1 MTTEKLTSVHPGE
14 IILEDFIKQLGVS
27 QYRLCKDISVQP
39 RRINQIVRG
48 ERSITAE
55 TALRLSRYFGTSD
68 RSWLN
73 LQSRYD
79 IETEKDR
86 LGIDWFL
93 RLMNSLPPRQRSSR
107 QRWILHSA
115 GLFGASPL
123 AP

>member
-1 MTTEKLTSVHPGE
+1 MTMEKLTSVHPDE
-14 IILEDFIKQLGVS
+14 ILLEDFIKQLGVS

-39 RRINQIVRG
+39 QRINQIVRG

-79 IETEKDR
+79 IDAEKDWLGDR
-86 LGIDWFL
+86 LV
-93 RLMNSLPPRQRSSR
+93 S
-107 QRWILHSA
+107 
-115 GLFGASPL
+115 
-123 AP
+123 

>member
-1 MTTEKLTSVHPGE
+1 MTMEKLTSVHPDE
-14 IILEDFIKQLGVS
+14 ILLEDFIKQLGVS

-39 RRINQIVRG
+39 RSINQIVRG

-79 IETEKDR
+79 IDTEKDR
-86 LGIDWFL
+86 LGD
-93 RLMNSLPPRQRSSR
+93 RLVSEVNE
-107 QRWILHSA
+107 
-115 GLFGASPL
+115 F
-123 AP
+123 APAEAEE

>member
-14 IILEDFIKQLGVS
+14 ILLEDFIKQLGVS

-79 IETEKDR
+79 IDTEKDWLGDR
-86 LGIDWFL
+86 LVSQVNEF
-93 RLMNSLPPRQRSSR
+93 
-107 QRWILHSA
+107 A
-115 GLFGASPL
+115 A
-123 AP
+123 AEAEE

>member
-14 IILEDFIKQLGVS
+14 ILLEDFIKQLGVS

-39 RRINQIVRG
+39 RLINQIVRG
-48 ERSITAE
+48 ERPITAE

-86 LGIDWFL
+86 LGTDWFL
-93 RLMNSLPPRQRSSR
+93 RLMNSLLPRQRSSR
-107 QRWILHSA
+107 QRWILHRT
-115 GLFGASPL
+115 GLFGASTL

>member
-1 MTTEKLTSVHPGE
+1 MTTEKLTSVDPGE

-39 RRINQIVRG
+39 RSINQIVRG

-73 LQSRYD
+73 LQSRYE
-79 IETEKDR
+79 IETEKVCLGDR
-86 LGIDWFL
+86 LVSEVNEF
-93 RLMNSLPPRQRSSR
+93 
-107 QRWILHSA
+107 
-115 GLFGASPL
+115 
-123 AP
+123 APAEAEE

>member
-1 MTTEKLTSVHPGE
+1 MTMEKLTSVHPGE
-14 IILEDFIKQLGVS
+14 ILFEDFIKQLGVS

-39 RRINQIVRG
+39 RSINQIVRG

-79 IETEKDR
+79 IETEKDWLGDR
-86 LGIDWFL
+86 LVSKVNEFAAAD
-93 RLMNSLPPRQRSSR
+93 
-107 QRWILHSA
+107 A
-115 GLFGASPL
+115 EE
-123 AP
+123 

>member
-1 MTTEKLTSVHPGE
+1 MTMEKLTPVQPGE
-14 IILEDFIKQLGVS
+14 ILLEDFIKQLGVS

-39 RRINQIVRG
+39 RSINQIVRG

-79 IETEKDR
+79 IETEKDWLGDR
-86 LGIDWFL
+86 LV
-93 RLMNSLPPRQRSSR
+93 S
-107 QRWILHSA
+107 
-115 GLFGASPL
+115 
-123 AP
+123 